1 MSETIVVRQRESW
14 VSWVNLKVAAYAP
27 LLGLV
32 LMIWAVLE
40 LVSEGDWRFNASPW
54 VLGAALIC
62 LAVCGLGLLKVHQ
75 PAPKRSVVIGVGI
88 TVLALLGLSSFPF
101 AVGISG
107 LFGIEEDSVGVL
119 AYLPLMGAGLGLVA
133 MTPALAIAAVGV
145 GASRVLPGW
154 GVWALWFE
162 TPLLL
167 VTIIGGG
174 MAPESLKGTFLVSGF
189 ILIPLGWVV
198 IGASL
203 LRTKTL
209 ETTRT

>member
-1 MSETIVVRQRESW
+1 MPSPFLK
-14 VSWVNLKVAAYAP
+14 VNVTVAAYAP
-27 LLGLV
+27 MLGLV

-54 VLGAALIC
+54 LLGAALIC

-75 PAPKRSVVIGVGI
+75 PAPRRSVVIGVGL
-88 TVLALLGLSSFPF
+88 TVLAFLGLSSFPF

-119 AYLPLMGAGLGLVA
+119 AYLPLIGAGLGFVA
-133 MTPALAIAAVGV
+133 MTPALAVAGV
-145 GASRVLPGW
+145 GIRASRVLPDW
-154 GVWALWFE
+154 GVWALWVE

-174 MAPESLKGTFLVSGF
+174 MAPESLKEIFLVSGF

-209 ETTRT
+209 QHART